1 MLTVFFTKALSG
13 LQRPETLPQELGL
26 MLLSAP
32 RPTLSEYHVH
42 VFSTRPLLFHIE
54 LAPLA
59 KNAAFLVR
67 PWECQ
72 KHVGG

>member
-1 MLTVFFTKALSG
+1 
-13 LQRPETLPQELGL
+13 

-59 KNAAFLVR
+59 MNAAFLVR

-72 KHVGG
+72 KHIGG